1 MNIKEKLSGAK
12 EKISK
17 LQWKRIIATRAF
29 VSVGCI
35 MLICMA
41 VLVGTLVDRGESIAT
56 GAEGDRL
63 LGNALLVDAQMYE
76 EQVNAEAENE
86 ANANPET
93 AEDFFA
99 MAIINRTQV
108 RDSALEVLR
117 EIASSPDTHPD
128 AKEDALSSIA
138 DIVDDMSA
146 EANIETLLRAKG
158 ISQCV
163 AVISGENCSVIVN
176 TENGLAPD
184 QLVQITDIV
193 FEQAGIPVENI
204 TVVEA

>member
-1 MNIKEKLSGAK
+1 MTVNEKLSGAK
-12 EKISK
+12 EKLSRLKWKK
-17 LQWKRIIATRAF
+17 LIATRAF
-29 VSVGCI
+29 ISVGCV

-41 VLVGTLVDRGESIAT
+41 VLVGSLVNRSQELAAGE
-56 GAEGDRL
+56 GGDRI
-63 LGNALLVDAQMYE
+63 LGNALLVDAQMYD
-76 EQVNAEAENE
+76 EQVNAEAEDE

-117 EIASSPDTHPD
+117 EIASNPDTLPD

-138 DIVDDMSA
+138 AIADEMSA
-146 EANIETLLRAKG
+146 EANIETLIRAKG
-158 ISQCV
+158 ISDCV
-163 AVISGENCSVIVN
+163 AVISGDSCSVIVN
-176 TENGLAPD
+176 TTGLQPD
-184 QLVQITDIV
+184 ALTQIADIV
-193 FEQAGIPVENI
+193 YEQAGISVENL